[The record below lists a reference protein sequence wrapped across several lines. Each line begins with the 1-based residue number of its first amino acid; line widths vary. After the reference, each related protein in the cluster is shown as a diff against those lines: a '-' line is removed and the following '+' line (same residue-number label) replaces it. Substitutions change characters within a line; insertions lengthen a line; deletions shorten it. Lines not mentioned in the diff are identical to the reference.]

1 MRKLLL
7 FVLIFLTSKTLLG
20 QSQILGGEIYYKQ
33 LDSFKYELIAQI
45 YRDCRGVAINSIN
58 GSVYADSIKLPL
70 NFRRISIENISEN
83 CGTNTCINI
92 NAPSSAGGI
101 EKHIFKDTIDFTQA
115 PYDTLLKNNFCEI
128 TFGVFTQGWNNAI
141 WTINNP
147 NFFIDAMVNI
157 CHQKAFIHS
166 PEFSNKPLFQAC
178 CNQPL
183 RYNPGILK
191 FEDTDSFSFE
201 LAGVLNNYNTNA
213 VYSWNLTKTI
223 PMAPYCPPNPGVV
236 NCRPLPNAIPPRGFY
251 FDPIVNDIVFTST
264 NCNGGLGVIKF
275 QVKQW
280 KYNTQ
285 TQTMEIVGYVN
296 RQTLIETNTCINN
309 NPPYFSSNTNV
320 YDVCAGDSLIINVA
334 SKDDN
339 YSPNQNT
346 YDTTHISWSNNL
358 DNASF
363 TYLDSNAREKIA
375 VLKWK
380 ASGNPYQITQ
390 KYIHLKIVDKQCNVQ
405 TSKGVL
411 INVYPKIAF
420 KINSKDIKGC
430 NFYEVS
436 TAFSDSFS
444 LLKNVSYDY
453 KIWYLNNPS
462 KVIKQI
468 TKKSDTFHYILSGT
482 YVIRYE
488 INHSF
493 LSCKSIVFDTIYLNH
508 LSVLEN
514 RIKDSMV
521 CQNDEIILGNTNMK
535 DSLSTYTWQLP
546 VGKNIVNY
554 NLPYLKIK
562 VNQSKYNL
570 RLIVSNKNC
579 SQSSNALLTTNN
591 GFDLNVYNNDTIAC
605 KNKSFKLEMKNIN
618 STPNA
623 QISWSFNNQY
633 IYNPYTYFDYLYSN
647 KTTVKIIQEDNV
659 NCLYERIIDV
669 NLSEIDKFNF
679 NDFKICDN
687 NLSIITADYQIPENY
702 IKKYEW
708 YYNNINLN
716 KDSQSLKYTLKSPAN
731 LKLKLFDYYGCN
743 AEKTKNQSFYPTIN
757 LKIIGDT
764 NYNYHEYVKL
774 SANQNFKTYFWNNSV
789 QTKNNEFWAKSLGPP
804 GSYPISLQVTDS
816 IGCKGSH
823 QILIS
828 TNQFTSI
835 ATQDLNHFQIF
846 PNPSDGNITIKSNTK
861 ENIEIYSVNGQLMHS
876 QWIEVGTN
884 SLDLSH
890 LNKGVYFVKIAHR
903 HYKLVIG

>member
-1 MRKLLL
+1 MIRKLLFFL
-7 FVLIFLTSKTLLG
+7 FFIGINSIYA
-20 QSQILGGEIYYKQ
+20 QSQITGGEIYYKQ
-33 LDSFKYELIAQI
+33 IDSFKYIVTLNI
-45 YRDCRGVAINSIN
+45 YRNCRSVALNGVN
-58 GSVYADSIKLPL
+58 GFVYGGNIKYAM
-70 NFRRISIENISEN
+70 NFRRVSIENISEN
-83 CGTNTCINI
+83 CGTACQNT
-92 NAPSSAGGI
+92 NAPSNAGI
-101 EKHIFKDTIDFTQA
+101 EKHLFKDTIDFTQA
-115 PYDTLLKNNFCEI
+115 PYDTLMKNNYCEI
-128 TFGVFTQGWNNAI
+128 TFGVFTQGWNN
-141 WTINNP
+141 TITTIINP
-147 NFFIDAMVNI
+147 NFFVDAMVDI
-157 CHQKAFIHS
+157 CHQKSFIHS
-166 PEFSNKPLFQAC
+166 PEFSNKPLYQAC

-183 RYNPGILK
+183 KYNPGILK

-201 LAGVLNNYNTNA
+201 LAGVLNNYNNNA
-213 VYSWNLTKTI
+213 TYNGSYTKTI
-223 PMAPYCPPNPGVV
+223 PMAPFCPPAPGTV
-236 NCRPLPNAIPPRGFY
+236 NCRGLPNNKPPRGIY
-251 FDPIVNDIVFTST
+251 YDPLLCDIVFTPT
-264 NCNGGLGVIKF
+264 KCDETGVIKF

-280 KYNTQ
+280 RFNTQ
-285 TQTMEIVGYVN
+285 TQKMELVGYVN
-296 RQTLIETNTCINN
+296 RQMLIEVKPCPDN
-309 NPPYFSSNTNV
+309 NPPYFSSNSNV

-363 TYLDSNAREKIA
+363 TYVDSNAREKTA

-390 KYIHLKIVDKQCNVQ
+390 KYIHLKIIDKQCNVQ

-430 NFYEVS
+430 NFYQVS

-453 KIWYLNNPS
+453 KIWNLNNPS
-462 KVIKQI
+462 KVIKHI
-468 TKKSDTFHYILSGT
+468 TKSSDTFHYILSGT
-482 YVIRYE
+482 NVIRYE

-493 LSCKSIVFDTIYLNH
+493 LSCKSIVLDTIYLNH

-521 CQNDEIILGNTNMK
+521 CQNDEIILGNINIK

-546 VGKNIVNY
+546 AGKNIVNY
-554 NLPYLKIK
+554 NLPFLKIK
-562 VNQSKYNL
+562 VNQSKYNV

-579 SQSSNALLTTNN
+579 SQSSNTLFTTKN

-623 QISWSFNNQY
+623 QISWYFNNQY

-679 NDFKICDN
+679 NDYKICDN

-757 LKIIGDT
+757 LKILGDT

-774 SANQNFKTYFWNNSV
+774 SANQDFKTYFWNNGV
-789 QTKNNEFWAKSLGPP
+789 QAKNNEFWAKSLGPL
-804 GSYPISLQVTDS
+804 GQYAISLKVKDS
-816 IGCKGSH
+816 NACEGNH
-823 QILIS
+823 FLIIN
-828 TNQFTSI
+828 TNQFSNLQAITTSPLLI
-835 ATQDLNHFQIF
+835 Y
-846 PNPSDGNITIKSNTK
+846 PNPSNALFTIKT
-861 ENIEIYSVNGQLMHS
+861 NISGQVEIYNIDGKLLLNTHIHQG
-876 QWIEVGTN
+876 EN
-884 SLDLSH
+884 SLNLETFSE
-890 LNKGVYFVKIAHR
+890 GIYFLKFEGKA
-903 HYKLVIG
+903 YKLVLQK